1 MDLNNFDD
9 IRPYTDQEAEVV
21 LKKISKHPV
30 IHSVMKIINPL
41 LKKEE
46 IEDYFQ
52 SFKTIDDF
60 QRKFSYPALR
70 HVIDKTSD
78 GLQYEGVNSLEKD
91 KAYTFIST
99 HRDIMLDT
107 SLLNFLLLGKGLK
120 ATESAI
126 GDNLVKRKTINSL
139 SRLNRNFI
147 VKRSASGREMLQ
159 NSKHLSEYIQ
169 NVLHSKKRSVW
180 IAQREGRTKDG
191 IDQTNSGLLKM
202 LMMAASKQDDLVDYL
217 KGMNIVPLSISYEYD
232 PTDRLKISELI
243 AKENNETYLKDRN
256 EDFQQIVTGI
266 IGKKKRMKLVAGK
279 VLNEELDSLRQYS
292 GKKFVTELVKLID
305 LKIVDNYQLWPTNF
319 LAYDILN
326 NTKRFSDR
334 YNEVEEKSFL
344 RRIEIRAGRRIEELA
359 EEKFLEMYANPIVN
373 KENLGL
379 EI

>member
-1 MDLNNFDD
+1 MDLNNFND
-9 IRPYTDQEAEVV
+9 IRPFTDREAEVV

-52 SFKTIDDF
+52 SFNTIDDF

-126 GDNLVKRKTINSL
+126 GDNLVKRETINSL

-147 VKRSASGREMLQ
+147 VKRSASGREMLT

-169 NVLHSKKRSVW
+169 YVLHSKKRSVW

-217 KGMNIVPLSISYEYD
+217 KAMNIVPLSISYEYD

-279 VLNEELDSLRQYS
+279 VLNEELDELRQFS
-292 GKKFVTELVKLID
+292 GKKFITEFVKLID
-305 LKIVDNYQLWPTNF
+305 LRIVDNYQLWPTNF

-326 NTKRFSDR
+326 ETKRFSDK
-334 YNEVEEKSFL
+334 YNELEEKSFL
-344 RRIEIRAGRRIEELA
+344 RRLEIRAGRRIEKLA

-379 EI
+379 NI